1 MKTILALLCLA
12 TPLFAATDW
21 PQFRGPN
28 ASGTAADAD
37 PPVEWSASK
46 NLEWK
51 TPLPGPGTSSPIVVG
66 GKVFVTCYTGYGD
79 GSNGKMGDLTR
90 HLLCADLG
98 SGNILWNKSQPA
110 AQPEDEYSGFL
121 REHGYASNTPVSDG
135 KRVYAFFSKSG
146 VFAYDLKG
154 KQLWHAE
161 VGTLSNNRRWGSGA
175 SLMLA
180 EDRLIVNAAD
190 EGRKI
195 VALDVATGK
204 ELWSSPASSLEL
216 AFGTPILINSN
227 GREDLVLG
235 VAEELWGL
243 NPATGKLRWLAAT
256 GIPGNVSPTVVQG
269 DGLAFVF
276 GGYPRRATV
285 AVRPGGK
292 GDVTDSNVVWQI
304 AKTTY
309 VPTPVHHAG
318 HLYFI
323 DDQGFAYC
331 IKAKT
336 GEIVYE
342 ERVSGNDGAG
352 RRGGKPFYASA
363 VLAGDRY
370 YAVSRKGGTFVVAA
384 KPKYEVISHNVI
396 ADDDSQ
402 FNATPA
408 LVGKRILLRS
418 DSTLYSFTRP

>member
-79 GSNGKMGDLTR
+79 GSNGKMGDLKR

-216 AFGTPILINSN
+216 AFGTPILIN
-227 GREDLVLG
+227 
-235 VAEELWGL
+235 
-243 NPATGKLRWLAAT
+243 
-256 GIPGNVSPTVVQG
+256 
-269 DGLAFVF
+269 
-276 GGYPRRATV
+276 
-285 AVRPGGK
+285 
-292 GDVTDSNVVWQI
+292 
-304 AKTTY
+304 
-309 VPTPVHHAG
+309 
-318 HLYFI
+318 
-323 DDQGFAYC
+323 
-331 IKAKT
+331 
-336 GEIVYE
+336 
-342 ERVSGNDGAG
+342 
-352 RRGGKPFYASA
+352 
-363 VLAGDRY
+363 
-370 YAVSRKGGTFVVAA
+370 
-384 KPKYEVISHNVI
+384 
-396 ADDDSQ
+396 
-402 FNATPA
+402 
-408 LVGKRILLRS
+408 
-418 DSTLYSFTRP
+418 